1 MDYPSDSFSFPPR
14 GNPPGRAIWIVPG
27 GELDK
32 SLEHVEGNLNAGK
45 PQVAQIIGAIKV
57 LDIDGVVVAPACR
70 PSLIEP
76 EPIAAVL
83 EAVVPADHLRTD
95 HVERVAVTE
104 MGTVTGVRNATIM
117 ATATVGSNGLFLL
130 PSGLLRLLCALLWLS
145 LLCALLWLGFLR
157 ALLRLRF
164 LRPLLW
170 LRLLCPLLR
179 LGFLRAL
186 LRLRFLRPLLW
197 LRLLCALLRLRF
209 LRPLLWLRFL
219 GVLLRLRLVLR
230 RLSLSTASAL
240 FLLAFLCYCRNG
252 GSEKH

>member
-14 GNPPGRAIWIVPG
+14 GNPPGRADWIVPEG
-27 GELDK
+27 GLDK

-45 PQVAQIIGAIKV
+45 PQVAQIIGAVNI
-57 LDIDGVVVAPACR
+57 LDINGVVVAPALW

-83 EAVVPADHLRTD
+83 EAVIPADHLRAD

-104 MGTVTGVRNATIM
+104 MGTVTVVRNAAIM
-117 ATATVGSNGLFLL
+117 ASATVRSDGLSLL
-130 PSGLLRLLCALLWLS
+130 PSGLLRLLCALLWLR
-145 LLCALLWLGFLR
+145 LLRPLLRLGFLR
-157 ALLRLRF
+157 ALLR
-164 LRPLLW
+164 

-186 LRLRFLRPLLW
+186 LRLRFLR
-197 LRLLCALLRLRF
+197 ALLRLR
-209 LRPLLWLRFL
+209 LLC
-219 GVLLRLRLVLR
+219 VLLRLRLVLR

-252 GSEKH
+252 GSEKQ